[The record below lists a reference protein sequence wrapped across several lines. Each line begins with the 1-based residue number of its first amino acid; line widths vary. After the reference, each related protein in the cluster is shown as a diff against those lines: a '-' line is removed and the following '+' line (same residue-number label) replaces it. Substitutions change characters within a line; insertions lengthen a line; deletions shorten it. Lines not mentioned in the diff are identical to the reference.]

1 MRRHLVSRILSAAR
15 IACEEMKLERPIV
28 ITGFMGCG
36 KSKIARALA
45 RRFEVPIVDLDDVIT
60 ARQGRT
66 PAQLITEEGE
76 PAFREI
82 ESNTLRETL
91 QTIPVG
97 VIALGGGAWIEETN
111 RDLIEQRGCLS
122 IWLDVPFEVCW
133 GRIKASEEDRPLGRT
148 REQALKLYER
158 RKPIY
163 QLAVIH
169 AQRMADDKLEDFI
182 ARIEHKIVSHRFH
195 R

>member
-1 MRRHLVSRILSAAR
+1 
-15 IACEEMKLERPIV
+15 MKLERPIV

-45 RRFEVPIVDLDDVIT
+45 RRFEVSVIDLDDVIT

-91 QTIPVG
+91 KTMPVG

-122 IWLDVPFEVCW
+122 VWLDVPFEVCW

-148 REQALKLYER
+148 RAQALKLYER

-163 QLAVIH
+163 QLASIH
-169 AQRMADDKLEDFI
+169 AQRMTDDKLEDFI
-182 ARIEHKIVSHRFH
+182 ARIEHKIISHR
-195 R
+195 